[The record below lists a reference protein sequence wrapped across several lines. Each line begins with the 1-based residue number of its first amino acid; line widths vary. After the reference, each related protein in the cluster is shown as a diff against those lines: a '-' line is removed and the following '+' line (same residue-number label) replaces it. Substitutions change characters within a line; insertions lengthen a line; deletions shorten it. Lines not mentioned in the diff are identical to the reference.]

1 MSQMHAIAAWSSPRI
16 QEERFSLLISIKYFI
31 KLPDIGDYLVGQ
43 REGRID
49 KRAYGRRTSPVEE
62 IHGADGQ

>member
-1 MSQMHAIAAWSSPRI
+1 MSQMHAVAAWSSSRI

-31 KLPDIGDYLVGQ
+31 KLPDISDYWVFE
-43 REGRID
+43 RERRTD

>member
-1 MSQMHAIAAWSSPRI
+1 LMC
-16 QEERFSLLISIKYFI
+16 QES
-31 KLPDIGDYLVGQ
+31 
-43 REGRID
+43 RID